1 MPLFAASIKLANMK
15 NKSSQKV
22 SKSSS
27 GKTPKSGRSSAE
39 LSNFALGSNNT
50 DYSQDYNPKLLEAF
64 NNKNPKSVAWTSFIC
79 TEFTSL
85 CPKTGQPD
93 FAKIFINYI
102 ADEKMVE
109 SKSLKLYLFSFRNHG
124 DFHEDCIQTI
134 CNDLVKL
141 MKPKFI
147 EVVGEFTPR
156 GGIAIFP
163 YASYANNEKQFQ
175 EIYSKRLLEY
185 APGKYSTDLSK
196 LY

>member
-1 MPLFAASIKLANMK
+1 MVKQIIKSKKTTLSQTGRDPKELANFK
-15 NKSSQKV
+15 
-22 SKSSS
+22 
-27 GKTPKSGRSSAE
+27 
-39 LSNFALGSNNT
+39 LGETHTEYPST
-50 DYSQDYNPKLLEAF
+50 YSPRLLEAF
-64 NNKNPKSVAWTSFIC
+64 DNKHPKKFAWTTFIC

-102 ADEKMVE
+102 ADKKMVE

-124 DFHEDCIQTI
+124 DFHEDCVQKMCDDIAGLI
-134 CNDLVKL
+134 
-141 MKPKFI
+141 KPHYI

-163 YASYANNEKQFQ
+163 YASHSSNDKKFKN
-175 EIYSKRLLEY
+175 LLDNRFMNY
-185 APGKYSTDLSK
+185 APGKYSMDLAS

>member
-1 MPLFAASIKLANMK
+1 MKNAASSKK
-15 NKSSQKV
+15 
-22 SKSSS
+22 SKSASRQS
-27 GKTPKSGRSSAE
+27 E
-39 LSNFALGSNNT
+39 LKDFKLGESNT
-50 DYSQDYNPKLLEAF
+50 DYNLKYSFDHLEAF
-64 NNKNPKSVAWTSFIC
+64 DNKNPNNIAWTTFVC

-102 ADEKMVE
+102 AGKKMVE
-109 SKSLKLYLFSFRNHG
+109 SKSMKLYLFGFRNHG

-141 MKPKFI
+141 LKPKYI

-163 YASYANNEKQFQ
+163 FASAHDGSSDFKKLHQD
-175 EIYSKRLLEY
+175 RLMNY
-185 APGKYSTDLSK
+185 APGKYSCDLSK
-196 LY
+196 VY